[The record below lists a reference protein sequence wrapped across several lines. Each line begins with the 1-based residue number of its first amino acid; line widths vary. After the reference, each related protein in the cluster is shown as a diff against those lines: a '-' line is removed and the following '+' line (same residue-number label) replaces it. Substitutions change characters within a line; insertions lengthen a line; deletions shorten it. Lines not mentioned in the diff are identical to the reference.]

1 MINDCCALRT
11 PLVQKLMDEV
21 HKSSLYDTTLL
32 ADGDHANDFLKN
44 LAEHSSDHHDV
55 CREVPLEGFEDGYDP
70 LGPKFGATSLPSF
83 SELVEGVRLSS
94 VVKVV
99 IRYGNKEQS
108 GHIVVV
114 GPDNF
119 QMCTCLQMLRCG
131 LPCRHILVALFT
143 KLERGQEFDGD
154 CIHPRW
160 RSTCKDWSINKA
172 PLSVFNGHE
181 RGVYEGG
188 FTGDCG
194 GVDMGD
200 NTHVQRKVLASV
212 VKGKFFANLTEACNK
227 TVRGMVDHFDL
238 NRPDNYDR
246 GMEVVTRFM
255 RDAQDFMRDTPLS
268 GAAPNISRILNP
280 PDSTVRSKKET
291 RHRDC
296 TEQGSSRKRLKNASV
311 ATKSGTTS

>member
-108 GHIVVV
+108 A
-114 GPDNF
+114 
-119 QMCTCLQMLRCG
+119 TSL
-131 LPCRHILVALFT
+131 
-143 KLERGQEFDGD
+143 
-154 CIHPRW
+154 
-160 RSTCKDWSINKA
+160 
-172 PLSVFNGHE
+172 
-181 RGVYEGG
+181 
-188 FTGDCG
+188 
-194 GVDMGD
+194 
-200 NTHVQRKVLASV
+200 
-212 VKGKFFANLTEACNK
+212 
-227 TVRGMVDHFDL
+227 
-238 NRPDNYDR
+238 
-246 GMEVVTRFM
+246 
-255 RDAQDFMRDTPLS
+255 LS
-268 GAAPNISRILNP
+268 GLITFKCALACRCCGVACHADTYWSHSLRSWNAAKSSMAIV
-280 PDSTVRSKKET
+280 STRVGDLLVRT
-291 RHRDC
+291 
-296 TEQGSSRKRLKNASV
+296 GV
-311 ATKSGTTS
+311 